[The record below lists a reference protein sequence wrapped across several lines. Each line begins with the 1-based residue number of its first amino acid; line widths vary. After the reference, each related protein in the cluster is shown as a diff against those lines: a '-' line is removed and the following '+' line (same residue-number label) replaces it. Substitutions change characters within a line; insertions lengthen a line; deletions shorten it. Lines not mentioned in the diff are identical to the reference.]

1 MAKGP
6 PPRIAVLGFS
16 IECNAFAPPATRAD
30 FEASV
35 WLERDA
41 ITADARS
48 ATPVALPETA
58 GFYAAMDATGPWQPV
73 PILLAMA
80 EPNGPVEEPLFAEM
94 MAIWRKG
101 LEAARPLDGVY
112 LCLHGAG
119 LTTAR
124 EDPDGDLCAMV
135 RSVVGPDV
143 PIVATLDLHANVSE
157 AMVANPDVLV
167 GYRTNPHID
176 MRERGE
182 EAAVHLRALLRGTR
196 TVRRFIRLPIVP
208 PTTTMLTSPDAT
220 DRPFGE
226 MIDLGQ
232 RRAAE
237 SDCAGRIMNVSVM
250 GGFAYSDTSKNGL
263 AVVVTAREG
272 DAEEA
277 EALAVEI
284 AELGWTNRERF
295 RARLTSLED
304 ATALALATGADPGKP
319 AQCFADVA
327 DNPGGGGR
335 GNTMWV
341 IEAFL
346 KAGVQDALV
355 GLINDAPLA
364 AEAHRLGLGARFT
377 ARFNTAET
385 NTFSKPLE
393 AEAEVVALGDGHVV
407 GRRGIFAGREMRL
420 GPSAAL
426 RVAGLT
432 IVVVS
437 NRTQCADPAFFE
449 MLGLD
454 IRAARSVVVKS
465 RGHFR
470 AGFDE
475 FFGNDRIT
483 EVDAPGLTS
492 PILSRFTWKRL
503 PRPVIPLD
511 ENVTWSPADVRL

>member
-6 PPRIAVLGFS
+6 PPRIAILGFS

-30 FEASV
+30 FEGCV

-41 ITADARS
+41 ITADARCP
-48 ATPVALPETA
+48 APIALPETP

-80 EPNGPVEEPLFAEM
+80 EPNGPVEEALFAEM
-94 MAIWRKG
+94 MTIWRKG
-101 LEAARPLDGVY
+101 LEAAKPLDGVY

-124 EDPDGDLCAMV
+124 QDPDGDLCAMV
-135 RSVVGPDV
+135 RAVVGPSV
-143 PIVATLDLHANVSE
+143 PIVATLDLHANVSQ
-157 AMVANPDVLV
+157 AMVDNPDVFV
-167 GYRTNPHID
+167 GYRTNPHMD

-182 EAAVHLRALLRGTR
+182 EAAVHMRALLRGTR
-196 TVRRFIRLPIVP
+196 TTKAFIRLPIVP
-208 PTTTMLTSPDAT
+208 PTVTMLTSADAS
-220 DRPFGE
+220 DRPYGE

-237 SDCAGRIMNVSVM
+237 TDCAGRIMNVSVM
-250 GGFAYSDTSKNGL
+250 GGFAYADTAKNGL

-272 DAEEA
+272 DADEA
-277 EALAVEI
+277 RSLAAEI
-284 AELGWTNRERF
+284 AELGWMNRARF
-295 RARLTSLED
+295 RAKLTSLED
-304 ATALALATGADPGKP
+304 ATALALATGADATRP

-335 GNTMWV
+335 GNTMWI

-346 KAGVQDALV
+346 KAGVQGCLV
-355 GLINDAPLA
+355 GIINDAPLA
-364 AEAHRLGLGARFT
+364 AEAHRAGRGATFT

-393 AEAEVVALGDGHVV
+393 AEARVIALSDGHVT
-407 GRRGIFAGREMRL
+407 GRRGIFAGRDMRL

-426 RVAGLT
+426 AIGGLT

-437 NRTQCADPAFFE
+437 YRTQCADPAFFE

-454 IRAARSVVVKS
+454 VGKARSVVVKS

-470 AGFDE
+470 GGFDE
-475 FFGNDRIT
+475 FFDNARIT

-492 PILSRFTWKRL
+492 PMLSRFTWKHL
-503 PRPVIPLD
+503 PRPVLPLD
-511 ENVTWSPADVRL
+511 EGVTWQPPKP

>member
-16 IECNAFAPPATRAD
+16 IECNAFAPPATRQD
-30 FEASV
+30 FEGCV

-41 ITADARS
+41 ITADARCP
-48 ATPVALPETA
+48 APVALPETP

-80 EPNGPVEEPLFAEM
+80 EPNGPVEDALFTGM
-94 MAIWRKG
+94 MDIWRKG
-101 LEAARPLDGVY
+101 LEAAKPLDGVY

-124 EDPDGDLCAMV
+124 QDPDGDLCALV
-135 RSVVGPDV
+135 REVVGPDV
-143 PIVATLDLHANVSE
+143 PIVGTLDLHANVSA
-157 AMVANPDVLV
+157 AMVDTLDVFV
-167 GYRTNPHID
+167 GYRTNPHMD

-196 TVRRFIRLPIVP
+196 TTRAFVRLPIVA
-208 PTTTMLTSPDAT
+208 PTVTMLTGHDAT
-220 DRPFGE
+220 DRPYGE

-232 RRAAE
+232 RRAADQ
-237 SDCAGRIMNVSVM
+237 DCAGRVMNVSVM
-250 GGFAYSDTSKNGL
+250 GGFAYADTAKNGL

-272 DAEEA
+272 DEEEA
-277 EALAVEI
+277 RSLAVEI
-284 AELGWTNRERF
+284 AELGWMNRNRF
-295 RARLTSLED
+295 RAHLTSLED

-335 GNTMWV
+335 GNTMWI

-346 KAGVQDALV
+346 KAGVEGVLV
-355 GLINDAPLA
+355 GIINDPALA
-364 AEAHRLGLGARFT
+364 AAAHAAGVGAT
-377 ARFNTAET
+377 IAARFNTAET
-385 NTFSKPLE
+385 NEFSKPLE
-393 AEAEVVALGDGHVV
+393 HEARIVALGDGHVT
-407 GRRGIFAGREMRL
+407 GRRGIFAGRDMRL
-420 GPSAAL
+420 GPCAAL
-426 RVAGLT
+426 AVAGLT

-437 NRTQCADPAFFE
+437 YRTQCADPAFFE

-470 AGFDE
+470 GGFDE

-492 PILSRFTWKRL
+492 PILSRFAWKNL
-503 PRPVIPLD
+503 PRPVVPLD
-511 ENVTWSPADVRL
+511 DNVTWSPGSLRG